1 MRALHPALCLLTTV
15 CLGSSPNQPSKPSAP
30 VLASNLASALRQISL
45 DPKHTWRVRDL
56 ELARGD
62 LKIYLNE
69 GVLSF
74 FTPVNTHILAAVF
87 TTQGVEEGDAE
98 LILLPPNRAERASLA
113 SFAKTPNLDEHFN
126 SAIFFFTDNTAQE
139 LLDQINRAPVRE
151 APDLAAS
158 FAISADPIAREI
170 AGQLDVRLV
179 EALLDQHR
187 PSDGIFHGVIG
198 GRTLGAFDI
207 SYDPM
212 QAESI
217 FVGRV
222 LPSPGSKFQLWTN
235 FRGRNQPPF
244 VEPEPRVH
252 SYRIDSTIHPDLSMD
267 VSASFKV
274 KASEQ
279 DGRVI
284 PLSLSPRLEV
294 TSATLDGL
302 PAEVFQH
309 PSVRQTQF
317 GTSETFLLVA
327 GSPLAPGMDHEIQLH
342 YVGSVIRRTASGEY
356 FVDERNSWYPVEGPV
371 LASFDLTFHCP
382 ERLRLVSTG
391 EPISEK
397 VEGGYRTIH
406 RKTITPEALAGFNL
420 GDYIVKQEQHNSYS
434 LEIDSPDTASA
445 TLSEDPTL
453 PAQTAGILDDYTRR
467 WIPLPIHSLAVTPI
481 AGYFGQGFPGLIYLS
496 SVSFIKEQN
505 RSAALRGSRFDA
517 FFSELLLP
525 HEIAHQWW
533 GNIVRPAGYRADWIT
548 EAMANDS
555 ALDYIERTR
564 GKEARDEILE
574 SYRQDLTKEK
584 DGKPVES
591 AGPLSFGE
599 RLIDTHGLATWLII
613 LYEKGSWT
621 MQMLRERLGRENFRE
636 MQLRLLSEFGQ
647 RPLSNEDFRQL
658 ASNFVPAGQPDKTL
672 TSFFDTWVY
681 GTGIPQ
687 LSLHV
692 NGRNGTLNVAGVE
705 GDFMAEIPLHCKGIP
720 VYWVRAGAGS
730 NPFQVPEG
738 ASSCELPSLHN
749 FLYTH

>member
-1 MRALHPALCLLTTV
+1 MHARHPALCLLATAI
-15 CLGSSPNQPSKPSAP
+15 CLASSPNPASKPSAAD
-30 VLASNLASALRQISL
+30 LASSLRQISL

-74 FTPVNTHILAAVF
+74 FTPVDTHILAAVF
-87 TTQGVEEGDAE
+87 TTEGVEEGDAE
-98 LILLPPNRAERASLA
+98 LILFPPNRAERASLT
-113 SFAKTPNLDEHFN
+113 SFAKTPNLDEHFT

-158 FAISADPIAREI
+158 FALSADPVAREI

-187 PSDGIFHGVIG
+187 PTDGIFHGVIG

-207 SYDPM
+207 SYDPT

-217 FVGRV
+217 FVGRI

-244 VEPEPRVH
+244 LEPGPRVH
-252 SYRIDSTIHPDLSMD
+252 AYRLDSTIHPDLTMD
-267 VSASFKV
+267 VSASFKM
-274 KASEQ
+274 KASDQ
-279 DGRVI
+279 DGRVM
-284 PLSLSPRLEV
+284 PLGLSPRLKV
-294 TSATLDGL
+294 TSATIDDL

-309 PSVRQTQF
+309 PSDRLTEFGSRQT
-317 GTSETFLLVA
+317 FLVIA
-327 GSPLAPGMDHEIQLH
+327 ASPLSAGMDHDVQLQ
-342 YVGSVIRRTASGEY
+342 YAGSVIRRTASGEY
-356 FVDERNSWYPVEGPV
+356 LVDERNTWYPVEEPV
-371 LASFDLTFHCP
+371 LADFDLTFHCP

-391 EPISEK
+391 EPVSEK
-397 VEGGYRTIH
+397 IEAGYRIVH
-406 RKTITPEALAGFNL
+406 RKTLAPEALAGFNL
-420 GDYIVKQEQHNSYS
+420 GDYTVKQEQHNSYS

-445 TLSEDPTL
+445 VLSEDPTL
-453 PAQTAGILDDYTRR
+453 PTQTASILDEYTRR

-505 RSAALRGSRFDA
+505 RSAALRGSRYDA

-533 GNIVRPAGYRADWIT
+533 GNIVRPAGYRADWID

-555 ALDYIERTR
+555 ALEYIQRTR
-564 GKEARDEILE
+564 GREARDEILD

-584 DGKPVES
+584 DGKTVES

-599 RLIDTHGLATWLII
+599 RLSDTHGADTWHII
-613 LYEKGSWT
+613 LYEKGSWI
-621 MQMLRERLGRENFRE
+621 MHMLRERLGSENFRQ
-636 MQLRLLSEFGQ
+636 MQLRLLIEYGK
-647 RPLSNEDFRQL
+647 RPVSNEDLRQL
-658 ASNFVPAGQPDKTL
+658 ASNFVPTGQPDKTL
-672 TSFFDTWVY
+672 ISFFDTWVY
-681 GTGIPQ
+681 GTGIPK
-687 LSLHV
+687 LSLRL
-692 NGRNGTLNVAGVE
+692 NGRNGSLNLAGVE
-705 GDFMAEIPLHCKGIP
+705 DDFMAEIPLHCKGTP

-738 ASSCELPSLHN
+738 ASSCELPAPRD
-749 FLYTH
+749 FLYIR